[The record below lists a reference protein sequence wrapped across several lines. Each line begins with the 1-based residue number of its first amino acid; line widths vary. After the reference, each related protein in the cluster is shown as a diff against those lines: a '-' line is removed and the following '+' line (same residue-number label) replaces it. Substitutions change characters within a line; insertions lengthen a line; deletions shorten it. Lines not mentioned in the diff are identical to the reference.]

1 MYVLKQF
8 VKAVVLPP
16 FVWFALLLT
25 VLVFWRRRWAR
36 RLLAVT
42 LVLVLVLHSKL
53 LAYGL
58 GYWLEA
64 RYRPLL
70 DPHGAGGYDAIVVL
84 TGASIAATGL
94 IPFPSIH
101 SAMFRRLE
109 ETLRLYQIDPKPVLV
124 SGGHANPFTPNLG
137 ENGIACDYLR
147 RWGVRP
153 EHIFS
158 EAGSRDTFESA
169 VAVAKILGAKGWRRY
184 LLVTSAA
191 HMPRSMQVF
200 RVVAPEP
207 VPAPGDFTTPE
218 FGLSPLG
225 LKPSEG
231 AAQDVW
237 ASLHEYV
244 GMLNYAW
251 RLRFDRP

>member
-1 MYVLKQF
+1 
-8 VKAVVLPP
+8 
-16 FVWFALLLT
+16 
-25 VLVFWRRRWAR
+25 
-36 RLLAVT
+36 
-42 LVLVLVLHSKL
+42 
-53 LAYGL
+53 
-58 GYWLEA
+58 
-64 RYRPLL
+64 
-70 DPHGAGGYDAIVVL
+70 
-84 TGASIAATGL
+84 
-94 IPFPSIH
+94 
-101 SAMFRRLE
+101 MFRRLE

-137 ENGIACDYLR
+137 ENGIACDYLH

-184 LLVTSAA
+184 LLVTSAV

-200 RVVAPEP
+200 QVVAPEP

-244 GMLNYAW
+244 GMNWQSTGTSRMRMMGMAKKNAIDVVMTSAIAANT
-251 RLRFDRP
+251 RRSRSSPRC